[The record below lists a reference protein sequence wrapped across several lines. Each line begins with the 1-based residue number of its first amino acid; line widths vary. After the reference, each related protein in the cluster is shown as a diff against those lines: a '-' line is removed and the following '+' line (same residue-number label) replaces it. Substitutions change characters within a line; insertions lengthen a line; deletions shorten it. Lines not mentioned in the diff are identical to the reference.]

1 MRKVVGEGLA
11 LGLFVEGSRQRSGV
25 PGEIQAGAA
34 MVGLQEGV
42 PIVPVAVHGS
52 QTWKPFN
59 FHPVSIA
66 FGEPLLFDGLPKGG
80 KGYKEASALL
90 QARIQELFEFLV
102 EMHEL
107 GRPDAV
113 PPRYERDH
121 GSRGRA
127 RRRRGSSPARSR
139 SSASPTWASRP

>member
-1 MRKVVGEGLA
+1 
-11 LGLFVEGSRQRSGV
+11 
-25 PGEIQAGAA
+25 

-52 QTWKPFN
+52 QTWKPCN

-90 QARIQELFEFLV
+90 QARIQELLEFLV

-113 PPRYERDH
+113 PPR
-121 GSRGRA
+121 
-127 RRRRGSSPARSR
+127 
-139 SSASPTWASRP
+139 